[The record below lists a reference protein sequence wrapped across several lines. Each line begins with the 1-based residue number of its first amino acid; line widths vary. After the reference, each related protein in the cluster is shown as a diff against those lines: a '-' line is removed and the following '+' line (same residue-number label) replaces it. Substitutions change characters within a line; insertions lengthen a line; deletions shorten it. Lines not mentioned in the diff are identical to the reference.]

1 MFVRIFG
8 VLGLMLASGYSVN
21 GLTILMS
28 LVKGPGQDDYGTTV
42 YWFTIMSLDLL
53 SGLALVIAAFGLFF
67 ALRWARKMWLTTI
80 SILAVLHITITTLSQ
95 LGNGI
100 DTVHMIWT
108 WTVVLLTA
116 LSWWYF
122 SRTAT
127 KTVQPEQRA

>member
-21 GLTILMS
+21 GLTIRMS
-28 LVKGPGQDDYGTTV
+28 LVKGPGRHDGTTV

-53 SGLALVIAAFGLFF
+53 SGLALVLAAFGLFF

-100 DTVHMIWT
+100 DTVHLIWT

-122 SRTAT
+122 SRSAA